1 MRTSSHENPI
11 QAKLAEW
18 IFHAL
23 ALEIEAT
30 GKGGPRRNQ
39 RATRERRR
47 SCPEDR
53 PPTNTIASGD
63 ESAMN
68 VPGKQTSQNPL
79 NAANVGEFTF
89 FAARDLRGTFLLLPA
104 DDGPLES

>member
-1 MRTSSHENPI
+1 MGHGETNE
-11 QAKLAEW
+11 QL
-18 IFHAL
+18 
-23 ALEIEAT
+23 
-30 GKGGPRRNQ
+30 GKGEGAAQ
-39 RATRERRR
+39 KI
-47 SCPEDR
+47 D

-68 VPGKQTSQNPL
+68 VPGKQTSQSPL
-79 NAANVGEFTF
+79 NAANFVEFTF